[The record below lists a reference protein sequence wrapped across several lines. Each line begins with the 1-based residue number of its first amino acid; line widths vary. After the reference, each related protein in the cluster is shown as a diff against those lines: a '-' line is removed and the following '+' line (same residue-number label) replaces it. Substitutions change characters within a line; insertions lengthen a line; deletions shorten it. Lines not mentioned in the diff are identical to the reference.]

1 MRFSRQYE
9 STDLHLEAVQIRAA
23 ADEPLA
29 IYPHN
34 MDKAS
39 SSTAGATNQLENTAS
54 SYLRSAR
61 HQPVHWQPWGE
72 AAFARAQAEDKPI
85 LLDIGAVWCHWCHV
99 MDRESYEDPEVAK
112 LINEHF
118 VAVKVDRDERPD
130 VDSRYQAAVSA
141 ISGQG
146 GWPLTAFLTPDGRP
160 YFGGTYIPR
169 DERYG
174 RPGIGRVLV
183 AMSSVWRDRRD
194 EALETAG
201 SVMSAIEHNESFSG
215 RGSTLN
221 LALVEK
227 IVGSIISQF
236 DPQHGGFGSQPKFPH
251 PTALD
256 LLLEAATRGNERAR
270 EAFVI
275 TLEKMAGGGVYD
287 QLAGG
292 FHRYSVDEHWGVPHF
307 EKMLYD
313 NTELLRN
320 YVHGHQSLV
329 RADFLETARDI
340 MAWLDS
346 TMTDRER
353 GGFYASQDADVG
365 LDDDGDYFTWTVDEA
380 RAVLTSEEF
389 EFAAAYW
396 DIREVGD
403 MHHNPAKNVLH
414 VEKTLKEMA
423 AEAGGTLESL
433 RSRRD
438 EIRAKLLAARIQRPA
453 PFIDRTL
460 YTGWNAMAV
469 TAYLEAARVL
479 RANEPK
485 QFALRTLDRI
495 LKEAWDG
502 EAVLRHVIAYPDGA
516 AQEGHVPG
524 PLDDYAF
531 TLHACIDAWL
541 ASGAMRYY
549 DAAIKLADAMIDLFA
564 DEDAGALFD
573 SPAAGVGGAP
583 LGALAA
589 RRKPLQDAPTPAG
602 NPTAASALLRLEAL
616 SGNKQYR
623 EIAEDTLACFAGIVE
638 HFGLYA
644 GSYGLA
650 AKRLLLDPVQV
661 VVVGTG
667 PDADRLEATAVAGFA
682 VNKTVVRVRP
692 ENLALGGLPEALE
705 ETLLQVPRPA
715 GPAWAL
721 VCRGRTCS
729 PPVNGSDELLKSLTP
744 FS

>member
-1 MRFSRQYE
+1 ME
-9 STDLHLEAVQIRAA
+9 
-23 ADEPLA
+23 
-29 IYPHN
+29 
-34 MDKAS
+34 KAS
-39 SSTAGATNQLENTAS
+39 SPTAASNQLETTAS

-99 MDRESYEDPEVAK
+99 MDRESYEDPEVAR
-112 LINEHF
+112 LINQYF

-130 VDSRYQAAVSA
+130 VDARYQAAVSA

-169 DERYG
+169 DDRYG

-183 AMSSVWRDRRD
+183 AMWNVWRDRRD

-201 SVMSAIEHNESFSG
+201 SVMAAIEHNESFSG
-215 RGSTLN
+215 RGGSLS
-221 LALVEK
+221 LALVDK
-227 IVGSIISQF
+227 IVGSILSQF
-236 DPQHGGFGSQPKFPH
+236 DPRNGGFGSQPKFPH

-256 LLLEAATRGNERAR
+256 LLLQASTRGNERAR
-270 EAFVI
+270 EAFVV
-275 TLEKMAGGGVYD
+275 TLEKMARGGVYD

-320 YVHGHQSLV
+320 YVHGYQSLV
-329 RADFLETARDI
+329 REDFLETAREI
-340 MAWLDS
+340 IAWLDS
-346 TMTDRER
+346 TMTDREH

-365 LDDDGDYFTWTVDEA
+365 LDDDGDYFTWTLDEA
-380 RAVLTSEEF
+380 RAVLSPEELK
-389 EFAAAYW
+389 FAAEYW
-396 DIREVGD
+396 DIRELGD

-414 VEKTLKEMA
+414 VKKLLAEIA
-423 AEAGGTLESL
+423 AEWGSTLESA
-433 RSRRD
+433 RARRD
-438 EIRAKLLAARIQRPA
+438 AIRAKLLAARLERPT
-453 PFIDRTL
+453 PFIDQTL

-479 RANEPK
+479 RVAEPRE
-485 QFALRTLDRI
+485 FALRTLDRL

-502 EAVLRHVIAYPDGA
+502 DSTLKHVIAYPDGVA
-516 AQEGHVPG
+516 PVETAPG
-524 PLDDYAF
+524 TLDDYAF
-531 TLHACIDAWL
+531 TVHACVDAWL
-541 ASGAMRYY
+541 ASGEMKYH
-549 DAAIKLADAMIDLFA
+549 DAAEKLADAMIERFA
-564 DEDAGALFD
+564 DRNGGGFYDTSLD
-573 SPAAGVGGAP
+573 LVSAAR

-602 NPTAASALLRLEAL
+602 NPTAAAALLRLEAL
-616 SGNKQYR
+616 SGRMQYR
-623 EIAEDTLACFAGIVE
+623 EIAEDTLAGFAGIVE

-650 AKRLLLDPVQV
+650 AERLLLDPVQV
-661 VVVGTG
+661 VVVGSG
-667 PDADRLEATAVAGFA
+667 QAADRLEATAIAGFA
-682 VNKTVVRVRP
+682 VNKTVIRVAQ
-692 ENLALGGLPEALE
+692 ENLVAGGLPQALG
-705 ETLLQVPRPA
+705 ETLLQVPPP
-715 GPAWAL
+715 GSTWSL
-721 VCRGRTCS
+721 VCRGSSCL
-729 PPVNGSDELLKSLTP
+729 PPITDSEELLKSLAP
-744 FS
+744 AL